1 MLAHMLSV
9 LPFVHVPQDKVAAI
23 SRQVSLA
30 LVGIIILSSIRR
42 VLRGVAGVRLV
53 SLLRPREGML
63 TSSRLVAGVACRCCA

>member
-1 MLAHMLSV
+1 MSLVLAHMLSV

-42 VLRGVAGVRLV
+42 VLRGVAGVR
-53 SLLRPREGML
+53 SIR
-63 TSSRLVAGVACRCCA
+63 SSSCAHGQ